1 MTKFGKCFLVTM
13 KDTILFEKFFKD
25 LLTNSNLSAI
35 IKIEKRKGEI
45 QMNKLNITIN
55 FDMDGTIAD
64 LYGVDNWLEMLI
76 AEDTT
81 PYVEAEPLLRL
92 CSLARV
98 LNRLQRNG
106 YELAVISWLSKGGSE
121 AYNEAVTAVKLNWL
135 KKHLPSVNWDRITIV
150 PYGTPKQNFCG
161 NPLDILFDDEAKNR
175 DNWTGIA
182 YDVRNIMEVLKDF

>member
-1 MTKFGKCFLVTM
+1 
-13 KDTILFEKFFKD
+13 
-25 LLTNSNLSAI
+25 
-35 IKIEKRKGEI
+35 
-45 QMNKLNITIN
+45 MNKLNITIN

-76 AEDTT
+76 AEDTA
-81 PYVEAEPLLRL
+81 PYAEAEPLLRL

-150 PYGTPKQNFCG
+150 PYGTPKQNFCET
-161 NPLDILFDDEAKNR
+161 PFDILFDDEARNR
-175 DNWTGIA
+175 DNWTGRA
-182 YDVRNIMEVLKDF
+182 YDVRNIIEVLKNL